1 MSTKSKSA
9 NTAKQVSAQK
19 KITELNNQ
27 VNALKKECKEERE
40 KGIEMFKMFREKN
53 KQVHE
58 LMEKLEKSKGLAE
71 LRNDQ
76 VGKLIETISNIAQT
90 QSNGISV
97 GQNLVSGL
105 AEIMSKS
112 NLSNLL
118 TEVKK

>member
-40 KGIEMFKMFREKN
+40 KSLEMFRMFREKN

-58 LMEKLEKSKGLAE
+58 LMEKLEKSKYWAE

-76 VGKLIETISNIAQT
+76 VGKLIDTINNIAQT

-105 AEIMSKS
+105 SEIMSKA

-118 TEVKK
+118 TDVKK